1 MPVKTL
7 DALLKEHD
15 KYVSFADEPKERH
28 YFPSGIL
35 ALNYIMADNGGR
47 GIPGGSLV
55 QLIGE
60 PKSGKS
66 TLSLDFIAQA
76 QRSGIKEVKLEDRSV
91 NALYLDF
98 EHSFDPLYAE
108 LLGVDL
114 TKLLVITP
122 FYAEEGFDLAEAF
135 VMKGIQVV
143 VVDSMGMLIP
153 KDEEDKSHE
162 DAPKVSSEAKPLG
175 RFIKRINALADI
187 HNAVIFFIN
196 HYRANIS
203 AMARSE
209 KKAYGAWLARY
220 GWKLTIQVRRTG
232 TEVDRAK
239 VEAFIEKTKLG
250 VEGRKTNFEI
260 VFGHGIDF
268 DNHILTLGLGY
279 GMIQK
284 KHTWYSYGDYKSQGL
299 TNVGDFYPMDEIREK
314 VIAAL
319 QGE

>member
-153 KDEEDKSHE
+153 
-162 DAPKVSSEAKPLG
+162 
-175 RFIKRINALADI
+175 
-187 HNAVIFFIN
+187 
-196 HYRANIS
+196 
-203 AMARSE
+203 
-209 KKAYGAWLARY
+209 
-220 GWKLTIQVRRTG
+220 
-232 TEVDRAK
+232 
-239 VEAFIEKTKLG
+239 
-250 VEGRKTNFEI
+250 
-260 VFGHGIDF
+260 
-268 DNHILTLGLGY
+268 
-279 GMIQK
+279 
-284 KHTWYSYGDYKSQGL
+284 
-299 TNVGDFYPMDEIREK
+299 
-314 VIAAL
+314 
-319 QGE
+319 